1 MWQFLAHSQVWL
13 EVGWFGLV
21 VLKWYIGL
29 EYRHTGLWD
38 VGFWIAWK

>member
-21 VLKWYIGL
+21 V
-29 EYRHTGLWD
+29 
-38 VGFWIAWK
+38 